1 MLRLMLNKVVF
12 VSLRLLISCY
22 DVIILIDLIT
32 CGISDIGESARVRLM
47 KTLQNMSYKWLY
59 LGIFSMTG
67 MDGDGR
73 TIEVCREFM
82 HERCKRSDE
91 ECRYAHPP
99 PHVEVNTNGRVTC
112 CVDSLRVNL
121 HLNAS
126 ATLLWN
132 TSDYVSSVAFINP

>member
-1 MLRLMLNKVVF
+1 
-12 VSLRLLISCY
+12 
-22 DVIILIDLIT
+22 
-32 CGISDIGESARVRLM
+32 
-47 KTLQNMSYKWLY
+47 
-59 LGIFSMTG
+59 MTG

-82 HERCKRSDE
+82 HERCKRSDD

-99 PHVEVNTNGRVTC
+99 PHVDVSNGRVTC

-126 ATLLWN
+126 RLVGN
-132 TSDYVSSVAFINP
+132 ISDYVSLMTIINP